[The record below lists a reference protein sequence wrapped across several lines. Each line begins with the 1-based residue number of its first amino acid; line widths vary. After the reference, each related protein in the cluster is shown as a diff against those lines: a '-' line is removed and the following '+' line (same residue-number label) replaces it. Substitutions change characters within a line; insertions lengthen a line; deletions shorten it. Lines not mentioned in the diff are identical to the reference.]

1 MQANGKNHGKIVRQ
15 AFHYRATTLKA
26 VTASIAQGSSGV
38 CNEMWGLLHAKSVLY
53 HSCYLLAPREKYIL
67 LALSVVYAVSCQKR
81 RSKASI
87 PFFSTFPSGNHHLF
101 VRITEL
107 FLMWFLLLL
116 FHYSF
121 VLQSIQQWNH
131 MVFVFLFLTLFASK
145 YHITV
150 FHYSKCRFLVISVN
164 LVWEAKSQLSLGL
177 LQTKLIEMIDCLVC
191 CLVCWNKSLAL
202 SYIFALFLIEE

>member
-15 AFHYRATTLKA
+15 AFHYRATTLNA
-26 VTASIAQGSSGV
+26 VTASTAQGSSGV

-87 PFFSTFPSGNHHLF
+87 SFFSTFPSGNHHLF

-107 FLMWFLLLL
+107 FLMWFFCCCSIALL
-116 FHYSF
+116 FYSP
-121 VLQSIQQWNH
+121 
-131 MVFVFLFLTLFASK
+131 
-145 YHITV
+145 
-150 FHYSKCRFLVISVN
+150 YSSEIIWYLSFSF
-164 LVWEAKSQLSLGL
+164 WLSLL
-177 LQTKLIEMIDCLVC
+177 RNII
-191 CLVCWNKSLAL
+191 
-202 SYIFALFLIEE
+202 